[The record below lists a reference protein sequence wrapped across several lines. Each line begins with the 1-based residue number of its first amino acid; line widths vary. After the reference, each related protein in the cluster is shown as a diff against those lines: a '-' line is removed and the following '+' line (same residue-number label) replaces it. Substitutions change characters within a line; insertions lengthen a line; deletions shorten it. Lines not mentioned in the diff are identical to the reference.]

1 MSTSPQIAYFDC
13 FSGASGDMILGALV
27 DAGLA
32 LDDLRR
38 GLAGLPL
45 TGEYAL
51 TAETVQRGA
60 LRATQVRV
68 EVSDAHSHRH
78 LADIVAIIEA
88 ADLSPSVKEKSLA
101 IFRRLAEAEARIHAT
116 SVEQVHFHEVGAVDA
131 IVDIVGAVFGLERLG
146 VAQVYVSSLP
156 LGGGQVE
163 TSHGML
169 PLPAPAALE
178 LLALAGAPTRP
189 WPADGFG
196 ETSSNSV
203 ETPGRGVELVTP
215 TGAAI
220 LTTLGRFRQPPMVV
234 TRVGYG
240 AGGRELP
247 WSNVLRLWLGE
258 PTGQD
263 MTPATAL
270 KVLETNIDDMNPE
283 LYGHVM
289 TRLFDAGA
297 LDVYLTPIYMKK
309 NRPATMLSA
318 IVRGEDEAALAEVML
333 RETSTL
339 GVRVRSFYRYEA
351 GREVR
356 QVETAYGPI
365 QVKLK
370 LLDGRVVS
378 VTPEYESCRR
388 VANEQGVPLA
398 EVYRLAQQAGGAL
411 LKQTEVEIHS
421 S

>member
-1 MSTSPQIAYFDC
+1 MSATPQIAYFDC

-32 LDDLRR
+32 LDDLRQ

-45 TGEYAL
+45 TGEYTL

-68 EVSDAHSHRH
+68 ETSDAHSHRH
-78 LADIVAIIEA
+78 LSDIVAIIEA
-88 ADLSPSVKEKSLA
+88 GDLSQTVKEKSQA
-101 IFRRLAEAEARIHAT
+101 IFRRLAEAEARVHAT
-116 SVEQVHFHEVGAVDA
+116 SIEHVHFHEVGAVDA

-146 VAQVYVSSLP
+146 VAQVYASPLP

-163 TSHGML
+163 ASHGTL
-169 PLPAPAALE
+169 PLPAPATLE

-189 WPADGFG
+189 WPAD
-196 ETSSNSV
+196 
-203 ETPGRGVELVTP
+203 VELVTP

-220 LTTLGRFRQPPMVV
+220 LTTLAQFRQPPMRVA
-234 TRVGYG
+234 RVGYG
-240 AGGRELP
+240 TGRKEFTWP
-247 WSNVLRLWLGE
+247 NVLRLWLGE
-258 PTGQD
+258 PLGPGRV
-263 MTPATAL
+263 PATTL

-289 TRLFDAGA
+289 ARLFDAGA

-309 NRPATMLSA
+309 NRPATMLSVM
-318 IVRGEDEAALAEVML
+318 VRDEDEAALAEVML

-356 QVETAYGPI
+356 QVETAYGPL

-370 LLDGRVVS
+370 RLDGRVVG
-378 VTPEYESCRR
+378 VAPEYESCRR
-388 VANEQGVPLA
+388 VAGERAVPLA
-398 EVYRLAQQAGGAL
+398 EVYRAAQQAGGTL
-411 LKQTEVEIHS
+411 LNL
-421 S
+421 

>member
-1 MSTSPQIAYFDC
+1 
-13 FSGASGDMILGALV
+13 MILGALV

-51 TAETVQRGA
+51 TAETVRRGA

-68 EVSDAHSHRH
+68 EMNDAHSHRH

-88 ADLSPSVKEKSLA
+88 GDLSPAVEEKSLA
-101 IFRRLAEAEARIHAT
+101 IFRRLAEAEARVHGT

-146 VAQVYVSSLP
+146 VAQVYASPLP

-163 TSHGML
+163 TSHGTL
-169 PLPAPAALE
+169 PLPAPATLE

-189 WPADGFG
+189 FGLSLRTKPWPAD
-196 ETSSNSV
+196 
-203 ETPGRGVELVTP
+203 VELVTP

-220 LTTLGRFRQPPMVV
+220 LTTLAQFSQPPMRVA
-234 TRVGYG
+234 RVGYG

-289 TRLFDAGA
+289 ARLFDAGA

-318 IVRGEDEAALAEVML
+318 IVRDEDEAVLAEVML

-370 LLDGRVVS
+370 LLGGRIVS

-388 VANEQGVPLA
+388 VADDQGVPLA
-398 EVYRLAQQAGGAL
+398 EVYRVAQQAGGAL
-411 LKQTEVEIHS
+411 LKQTDVGIHS